1 MENSNG
7 NGITSLVPNIQLF
20 ADGEAAQTGTGT
32 TSAATAETGTTAPT
46 NDGTGTQTATA
57 PTVQTTTEEAKP
69 FKAFASQSEFDNFV
83 QQTLK
88 SREESLKAKLTPEI
102 KAQLDKES
110 KMTAD
115 QKVQAQLD
123 QLESDKKALAKE
135 KNRIKAESLLVSKG
149 ITDEVSRS
157 VMLDSVVGED
167 ETESLKRTQALV
179 DVIDKATNEKIKV
192 AMKDVKAPNAGAD
205 TGGEKGKETIGKILG
220 ERRAKVSETANKT
233 LDYYINGG
241 KKA

>member
-1 MENSNG
+1 MET
-7 NGITSLVPNIQLF
+7 NGITSLTPNIQLF
-20 ADGEAAQTGTGT
+20 ADGGDG
-32 TSAATAETGTTAPT
+32 SAATGETALAAATAASTASTSVGNSVPTTM
-46 NDGTGTQTATA
+46 TQTEDPA
-57 PTVQTTTEEAKP
+57 QTEAKP
-69 FKAFASQSEFDNFV
+69 FKSFASQADFDREI
-83 QQTLK
+83 QQALK
-88 SREESLKAKLTPEI
+88 SREESIKAKLTPEI

-123 QLESDKKALAKE
+123 QIEADKKALAKE

-157 VMLDSVVGED
+157 TMLDSVVGED

-179 DVIDKATNEKIKV
+179 DAIDKATNEKIKA
-192 AMKDVKAPNAGAD
+192 AMKDVHAPNAGAGD
-205 TGGEKGKETIGKILG
+205 GDGKPKETIGKVLG
-220 ERRAKVSETANKT
+220 ERRAKVNEAANKT
-233 LDYYINGG
+233 LDYYIHGG